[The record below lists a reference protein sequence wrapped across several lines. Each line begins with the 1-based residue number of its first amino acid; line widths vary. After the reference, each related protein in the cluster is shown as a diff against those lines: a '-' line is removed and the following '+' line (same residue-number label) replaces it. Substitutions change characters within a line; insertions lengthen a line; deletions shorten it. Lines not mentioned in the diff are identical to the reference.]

1 MSDINVLINKIIK
14 DAEEERDAI
23 LKVAAEEEALI
34 VSKSIAKAE
43 KEKEA
48 KLEKA
53 KKEAALK
60 KERIISSAAIE
71 VRNKKLAAKQQV
83 IEKVFNQALEKMK
96 DLPKD
101 KYVSFVKNS
110 LIALKLNGDEK
121 IRVSKKDADVINQ
134 KLLDEVNKIISTK
147 EKKANLKLSSEYG
160 DFAGGFIVE
169 KGKVDLNYTF
179 EALLDSAKDRL
190 ENEVANILFG

>member
-14 DAEEERDAI
+14 DAENERDAI
-23 LKVAAEEEALI
+23 LKAAAEEEALI
-34 VSKSIAKAE
+34 VSKSVAKAE

-48 KLEKA
+48 ILQKV

-71 VRNKKLAAKQQV
+71 VRNRKLAAKQQV
-83 IEKVFNQALEKMK
+83 ISKVFNEALEKMK
-96 DLPKD
+96 ALPKEQ
-101 KYVSFVKNS
+101 YLNFVKNS
-110 LIALKLNGDEK
+110 LIALKLKGDEK
-121 IRVSKKDADVINQ
+121 IKVSKKDADIINQ
-134 KLLDEVNKIISTK
+134 AFLDKVSKALNSEG
-147 EKKANLKLSSEYG
+147 KKAKLQLSSEYG

-169 KGKVDLNYTF
+169 KGKIDINYTF
-179 EALLDSAKDRL
+179 EALLDSAKDNL